1 MNAVVLAI
9 LIMVTLSL
17 ARVSVVFALIVA
29 ALVGGLYA
37 GMPLDGILE
46 AFNGGLG
53 NGATVAISY
62 AVLGAFAVAL
72 SRSGITQGLARRAV
86 ERFHLG
92 GVGAGR
98 RKVTLGLLGCLLLAA
113 ISSQNLI
120 PVHIAFIPILVP
132 PLLVL
137 MNRLR
142 LDRRAVACV
151 ITFGITAPYMLL
163 PVGFGAIFLN
173 DILLG
178 NLNASGADLGL
189 HIEAAQVP
197 LAMAIPIGGMALGLL
212 VAVFFSYRRPRDYQ
226 DRALVGQN
234 PEPAQF
240 QAQAR
245 AQDQFEGAGQRLE
258 PWQKLVLALALAG
271 TVVVQLLTESMVL
284 GGLFGF
290 ALLSVSGVFRWREQD
305 GVFTEGMRMMA
316 QVGFIMIAAAGF
328 AGVMQATGSVDSLV
342 TSSAAMIGDH
352 KGLAA
357 LIMLIVGLFI
367 TMGIGSSFS
376 TIPIIASLYVPLAL
390 SFGFSPLATV
400 ALVGTAAAL
409 GDAGSPASDSTLGP
423 TAGLN
428 ADGQHDHIWDS
439 VVPTFLHYNVP
450 LLAFGW
456 VAAMVL

>member
-29 ALVGGLYA
+29 ALVGGIYA

-86 ERFHLG
+86 ERFHLE

-212 VAVFFSYRRPRDYQ
+212 VAVFFSYRRPRDYE
-226 DRALVGQN
+226 DRSLVGQN
-234 PEPAQF
+234 PEPVQV
-240 QAQAR
+240 QAQTR
-245 AQDQFEGAGQRLE
+245 FEGAGQRLK
-258 PWQKLVLALALAG
+258 PWQKLVLALALVG

-305 GVFTEGMRMMA
+305 DVFTEGMRMMA

-450 LLAFGW
+450 LLVFGW
-456 VAAMVL
+456 IAAMML

>member
-37 GMPLDGILE
+37 GMPLGGILD

-72 SRSGITQGLARRAV
+72 SRSGITQALARRAI
-86 ERFHLG
+86 ERFHLEG
-92 GVGAGR
+92 SGPR
-98 RKVTLGLLGCLLLAA
+98 RRRVVLALLGCLLLAA

-132 PLLVL
+132 PLLAL

-173 DILLG
+173 DILLN
-178 NLNASGADLGL
+178 NLNTSGAEFGL
-189 HIEAAQVP
+189 QVEAAQVP

-212 VAVFFSYRRPRDYQ
+212 VAVFFSYRRQRTYE
-226 DRALVGQN
+226 DRALVGQQDSE
-234 PEPAQF
+234 EPAS
-240 QAQAR
+240 A
-245 AQDQFEGAGQRLE
+245 GADRPLRG
-258 PWQKLVLALALAG
+258 WQKIVLAASLVG
-271 TVVVQLLTESMVL
+271 TLVVQLLTDSMVL

-290 ALLSVSGVFRWREQD
+290 ALLSASGVFRWREQD
-305 GVFTEGMRMMA
+305 DVFTEGMRMMA

-328 AGVMQATGSVDSLV
+328 AGVMQATGSVESLV

-357 LIMLIVGLFI
+357 LIMLLVGLFI

-450 LLAFGW
+450 LLIFGW

>member
-37 GMPLDGILE
+37 GMPLGGILD

-72 SRSGITQGLARRAV
+72 SRSGITQALARRAI
-86 ERFHLG
+86 ERFHLEG
-92 GVGAGR
+92 SGLRQR
-98 RKVTLGLLGCLLLAA
+98 RVVLALLGCLLLAA

-132 PLLVL
+132 PLLAL

-173 DILLG
+173 DILLN
-178 NLNASGADLGL
+178 NLNTSGAEFGL
-189 HIEAAQVP
+189 QIEAAQVP

-212 VAVFFSYRRPRDYQ
+212 VAVFFSYRRQRTYE
-226 DRALVGQN
+226 DRALVGQQDSE
-234 PEPAQF
+234 EPAS
-240 QAQAR
+240 A
-245 AQDQFEGAGQRLE
+245 GADRPLRG
-258 PWQKLVLALALAG
+258 WQKIVLAASLVG
-271 TVVVQLLTESMVL
+271 TLVVQLLTDSMVL

-290 ALLSVSGVFRWREQD
+290 ALLSASGVFRWREQD
-305 GVFTEGMRMMA
+305 DVFTEGMRMMA

-328 AGVMQATGSVDSLV
+328 AGVMQATGSVESLV

-357 LIMLIVGLFI
+357 LIMLLVGLFI

-450 LLAFGW
+450 LLIFGW

>member
-29 ALVGGLYA
+29 ALAGGLYA
-37 GMPLDGILE
+37 GMPLDGILD

-72 SRSGITQGLARRAV
+72 SRSGITQALARRAV
-86 ERFHLG
+86 QRFHLE
-92 GVGAGR
+92 GAGKRQR
-98 RKVTLGLLGCLLLAA
+98 RVVLALLGCLLLAA

-132 PLLVL
+132 PLLTL
-137 MNRLR
+137 MNRLK

-178 NLNASGADLGL
+178 NLNASGAEFGL
-189 HIEAAQVP
+189 RIEAAQVP
-197 LAMAIPIGGMALGLL
+197 LAMAMPIGGMALGLV
-212 VAVFFSYRRPRDYQ
+212 VAVFFSYRRQRRYE
-226 DRALVGQN
+226 DRALVGQR
-234 PEPAQF
+234 EDDESAPA
-240 QAQAR
+240 ADA
-245 AQDQFEGAGQRLE
+245 DGRLRG
-258 PWQKLVLALALAG
+258 WQKVVLAASLIG
-271 TVVVQLLTESMVL
+271 TVVVQLLTDSMVL

-305 GVFTEGMRMMA
+305 DVFTEGMRMMA

-342 TSSAAMIGDH
+342 SSSAAMIGDH

-357 LIMLIVGLFI
+357 LIMLLVGLFI

-390 SFGFSPLATV
+390 SFGFSPLATT

-450 LLAFGW
+450 LLIFGW
-456 VAAMVL
+456 IAAMTL

>member
-37 GMPLDGILE
+37 GMPLGGILE

-53 NGATVAISY
+53 NGATIAISY

-72 SRSGITQGLARRAV
+72 SRSGITQDLARRAV
-86 ERFHLG
+86 RRFHLE
-92 GVGAGR
+92 GAGSSQR
-98 RKVTLGLLGCLLLAA
+98 RVVLALLGCLLLAA

-132 PLLVL
+132 PLLAL
-137 MNRLR
+137 MNRLK

-173 DILLG
+173 DILLS
-178 NLNASGADLGL
+178 NLNSSGAEFGL
-189 HIEAAQVP
+189 QIEAAQVP
-197 LAMAIPIGGMALGLL
+197 LAMAIPIGGMALGLI
-212 VAVFFSYRRPRDYQ
+212 VAVFFSYRRQRTYE
-226 DRALVGQN
+226 DRALVGQPPQEVQREEN
-234 PEPAQF
+234 EHTT
-240 QAQAR
+240 
-245 AQDQFEGAGQRLE
+245 AGVTGKRLHG
-258 PWQKLVLALALAG
+258 WQKVVLALALFG
-271 TVVVQLLTESMVL
+271 TVVVQLLTDSMVL

-305 GVFTEGMRMMA
+305 DVFTEGMRMMA

-352 KGLAA
+352 KRLAA
-357 LIMLIVGLFI
+357 LIMLLVGLFI

-390 SFGFSPLATV
+390 SFGFSPLATT

-450 LLAFGW
+450 LLVFGW
-456 VAAMVL
+456 VAAMIL

>member
-29 ALVGGLYA
+29 AIAGGLYA
-37 GMPLDGILE
+37 GMPLDAILE

-86 ERFHLG
+86 QRFHLE
-92 GVGAGR
+92 GAGARPR
-98 RKVTLGLLGCLLLAA
+98 RVVLALLGCLLLAA

-132 PLLVL
+132 PLLTL
-137 MNRLR
+137 MNRLE

-173 DILLG
+173 DILLN
-178 NLNASGADLGL
+178 NLNSSGAQLGL
-189 HIEAAQVP
+189 QVEAAQVP
-197 LAMAIPIGGMALGLL
+197 LAMAMPIGGMALGLL
-212 VAVFFSYRRPRDYQ
+212 VAVFFSYRRRRYYE
-226 DRALVGQN
+226 DRALVGQRDD
-234 PEPAQF
+234 EQPATTL
-240 QAQAR
+240 
-245 AQDQFEGAGQRLE
+245 DGEAGLRG
-258 PWQKLVLALALAG
+258 WQKIVLVASLVG
-271 TVVVQLLTESMVL
+271 TVVVQLLTDSMVL

-290 ALLSVSGVFRWREQD
+290 ALLSVSGVFRWRAQD
-305 GVFTEGMRMMA
+305 DVFTEGMRMMA

-328 AGVMQATGSVDSLV
+328 AGVMQATGAVDSLV

-357 LIMLIVGLFI
+357 LIMLLVGLFI

-390 SFGFSPLATV
+390 GFGFSPLATT

-450 LLAFGW
+450 LLVFGW
-456 VAAMVL
+456 IAAMTL

>member
-37 GMPLDGILE
+37 GMPLSGILD

-72 SRSGITQGLARRAV
+72 SRSGITQALARRAV
-86 ERFHLG
+86 QRFHLEG
-92 GVGAGR
+92 SGLRQR
-98 RKVTLGLLGCLLLAA
+98 RVVLALLGCLLLAA

-132 PLLVL
+132 PLLAL

-173 DILLG
+173 DILLN
-178 NLNASGADLGL
+178 NLNTSGAEFGL
-189 HIEAAQVP
+189 QVEAAQVP

-212 VAVFFSYRRPRDYQ
+212 VAVFFSYRRQRTYE
-226 DRALVGQN
+226 DRALVGQQDSE
-234 PEPAQF
+234 EPAS
-240 QAQAR
+240 A
-245 AQDQFEGAGQRLE
+245 GADRPLRG
-258 PWQKLVLALALAG
+258 WQKIVLAASLVG
-271 TVVVQLLTESMVL
+271 TLVVQLLTDSMVL

-290 ALLSVSGVFRWREQD
+290 ALLSASGVFRWREQD
-305 GVFTEGMRMMA
+305 DVFTEGMRMMA

-328 AGVMQATGSVDSLV
+328 AGVMQATGSVESLV

-357 LIMLIVGLFI
+357 LIMLLVGLFI

-450 LLAFGW
+450 LLIFGW

>member
-37 GMPLDGILE
+37 GMPLSGILD

-72 SRSGITQGLARRAV
+72 SRSGITQALARRAV
-86 ERFHLG
+86 QRFHLEG
-92 GVGAGR
+92 SGLRQR
-98 RKVTLGLLGCLLLAA
+98 RVVLALLGCLLLAA

-132 PLLVL
+132 PLLAL

-173 DILLG
+173 DILLN
-178 NLNASGADLGL
+178 NLNTSGAEFGL
-189 HIEAAQVP
+189 QVEAAQVP

-212 VAVFFSYRRPRDYQ
+212 VAVFFSYRRQRTYE
-226 DRALVGQN
+226 DRALVGQ
-234 PEPAQF
+234 
-240 QAQAR
+240 
-245 AQDQFEGAGQRLE
+245 QDNEESASAGADRPLRG
-258 PWQKLVLALALAG
+258 WQKIVLAASLVG
-271 TVVVQLLTESMVL
+271 TVVVQLLTDSMVL

-290 ALLSVSGVFRWREQD
+290 ALLSASGVFRWREQD
-305 GVFTEGMRMMA
+305 DVFTEGMRMMA

-357 LIMLIVGLFI
+357 LIMLLVGLFI

-450 LLAFGW
+450 LLIFGW
-456 VAAMVL
+456 IAAMVL

>member
-9 LIMVTLSL
+9 LVMVTLSL

-29 ALVGGLYA
+29 AIVGGLYA
-37 GMPLDGILE
+37 GMPLDAILD

-72 SRSGITQGLARRAV
+72 SRSGITQSLARRAV
-86 ERFHLG
+86 GRFHLDG
-92 GVGAGR
+92 SAPSQR
-98 RKVTLGLLGCLLLAA
+98 RVVLGLLGCLLLAA

-132 PLLVL
+132 PLLTL
-137 MNRLR
+137 MNRLK

-173 DILLG
+173 DILLN
-178 NLNASGADLGL
+178 NLNASGQDYGL
-189 HIEAAQVP
+189 QIEAAQVP
-197 LAMAIPIGGMALGLL
+197 LAMAMPIGGMALGLL
-212 VAVFFSYRRPRDYQ
+212 VAVFFSYRRHRTYE
-226 DRALVGQN
+226 DRALVGQRDGDD
-234 PEPAQF
+234 PAP
-240 QAQAR
+240 ATGVDAR
-245 AQDQFEGAGQRLE
+245 LRG
-258 PWQKLVLALALAG
+258 WQKIVLAVSLVG
-271 TVVVQLLTESMVL
+271 TVCVQLLTDSMVL

-290 ALLSVSGVFRWREQD
+290 AVLSVSGVFRWREQD
-305 GVFTEGMRMMA
+305 DVFTEGMRMMA
-316 QVGFIMIAAAGF
+316 LVGFIMIAAAGF
-328 AGVMQATGSVDSLV
+328 AGVMQATGAVDSLV

-357 LIMLIVGLFI
+357 LIMLLVGLFI

-423 TAGLN
+423 TSGLN

-456 VAAMVL
+456 VAAMIL

>member
-37 GMPLDGILE
+37 GMPLSGILD

-72 SRSGITQGLARRAV
+72 SRSGITQALARRAV
-86 ERFHLG
+86 QRFHLEG
-92 GVGAGR
+92 SGQRQHRVVLA
-98 RKVTLGLLGCLLLAA
+98 LLGCLLLAA

-132 PLLVL
+132 PLLTL

-173 DILLG
+173 DILLN
-178 NLNASGADLGL
+178 NLNTSGAEFGL
-189 HIEAAQVP
+189 QVEAAQVP

-212 VAVFFSYRRPRDYQ
+212 IAVFFSYRRQRTYE
-226 DRALVGQN
+226 DRALVGQQDSE
-234 PEPAQF
+234 EPAS
-240 QAQAR
+240 A
-245 AQDQFEGAGQRLE
+245 GADRPLRG
-258 PWQKLVLALALAG
+258 WQKIVLAASLVG
-271 TVVVQLLTESMVL
+271 TLVVQLLTDSMVV

-290 ALLSVSGVFRWREQD
+290 ALLSLSGVFRWREQD
-305 GVFTEGMRMMA
+305 DVFTEGMRMMA

-328 AGVMQATGSVDSLV
+328 AGVMQATGAVDSLV

-357 LIMLIVGLFI
+357 LIMLLVGLFI

-450 LLAFGW
+450 LLIFGW
-456 VAAMVL
+456 IAAMIL

>member
-9 LIMVTLSL
+9 LVMVTLSL

-29 ALVGGLYA
+29 ALVGGFYA
-37 GMPLDGILE
+37 GLPLADILE
-46 AFNGGLG
+46 AFNDGLG

-72 SRSGITQGLARRAV
+72 SRSGITQELARRAV
-86 ERFHLG
+86 ERFHLHG
-92 GVGAGR
+92 SGVQR

-132 PLLVL
+132 PLLAL

-173 DILLG
+173 DILLD
-178 NLNASGADLGL
+178 NLNTSGADYGL
-189 HIEAAQVP
+189 QIEAAQVP
-197 LAMAIPIGGMALGLL
+197 LAMAIPIGGMALGLI
-212 VAVFFSYRRPRDYQ
+212 VAVFFSYRRHRVYA
-226 DRALVGQN
+226 DRPLVGQK
-234 PEPAQF
+234 PAQETTESTSDT
-240 QAQAR
+240 AT
-245 AQDQFEGAGQRLE
+245 GQRLRG
-258 PWQKLVLALALAG
+258 WQKLVLAASLVG

-305 GVFTEGMRMMA
+305 DVFTEGMRMMA
-316 QVGFIMIAAAGF
+316 LVGFIMIAAAGF
-328 AGVMQATGSVDSLV
+328 AGVMQATGAVDSLV
-342 TSSAAMIGDH
+342 SSSAAMIGDH

-357 LIMLIVGLFI
+357 LIMLLVGLFI

-390 SFGFSPLATV
+390 SFGFSPLATT

-423 TAGLN
+423 TSGLN

-439 VVPTFLHYNVP
+439 VVPTFLHYNIP
-450 LLAFGW
+450 LLVFGW

>member
-37 GMPLDGILE
+37 GMPLSGILD

-72 SRSGITQGLARRAV
+72 SRSGITQALARRAI
-86 ERFHLG
+86 ERFHLEG
-92 GVGAGR
+92 SGPR
-98 RKVTLGLLGCLLLAA
+98 RRRVVLALLGCLLLAA

-132 PLLVL
+132 PLLAL

-173 DILLG
+173 DILLN
-178 NLNASGADLGL
+178 NLNTSGAEFGL
-189 HIEAAQVP
+189 QVEAAQVP

-212 VAVFFSYRRPRDYQ
+212 VAVFFSYRRQRTYE
-226 DRALVGQN
+226 DRALVGQQDSE
-234 PEPAQF
+234 EPAS
-240 QAQAR
+240 A
-245 AQDQFEGAGQRLE
+245 GADRPLRG
-258 PWQKLVLALALAG
+258 WQKIVLAASLVG
-271 TVVVQLLTESMVL
+271 TLVVQLLTDSMVL

-290 ALLSVSGVFRWREQD
+290 ALLSASGVFRWREQD
-305 GVFTEGMRMMA
+305 DVFTEGMRMMA

-328 AGVMQATGSVDSLV
+328 AGVMQATGSVESLV

-357 LIMLIVGLFI
+357 LIMLLVGLFI

-450 LLAFGW
+450 LLIFGW

>member
-9 LIMVTLSL
+9 LVMVTLSL

-37 GMPLDGILE
+37 GMPLDGIVE

-72 SRSGITQGLARRAV
+72 SRSGITQGLAYRAV
-86 ERFHLG
+86 RRFHLE
-92 GVGAGR
+92 GVGARR

-132 PLLVL
+132 PLLAL
-137 MNRLR
+137 MNRLK

-197 LAMAIPIGGMALGLL
+197 LAMAIPIGGMALGLI
-212 VAVFFSYRRPRDYQ
+212 VAVFFSYRRQRTYE
-226 DRALVGQN
+226 DRALVGQ
-234 PEPAQF
+234 PQQEVQ
-240 QAQAR
+240 R
-245 AQDQFEGAGQRLE
+245 EGNGGTTTGVTGKRLHG
-258 PWQKLVLALALAG
+258 WQKIVLALALAG

-305 GVFTEGMRMMA
+305 DVFTEGMRMMA

-390 SFGFSPLATV
+390 SFGFSPLATT

-450 LLAFGW
+450 LLVFGW
-456 VAAMVL
+456 IAAMSL